1 MRRMR
6 LLRLTF
12 SLRGI
17 SIISSAPQLPTAV
30 PNKTASD
37 WKELARRPGD
47 FCPLPGLTFL
57 KIEIVWSR
65 SSTLNRVAKPSS
77 DQRARPCA
85 PANSPPA
92 RPHAIGGSA
101 HGGGLQLFAA
111 ARSEP
116 SRRRGS
122 GGVSGSLPAPFAT
135 LLLEH
140 GAKINA
146 KMKDGKTPLDFAV
159 SRNQNEIAAF
169 LRGRGAV
176 Q

>member
-12 SLRGI
+12 SLRGM

-65 SSTLNRVAKPSS
+65 SSTLNRVAEPSS

-92 RPHAIGGSA
+92 RPHAIGGREVAPKRRARITIESN
-101 HGGGLQLFAA
+101 GGEDEDRNISGRQFYLGRMSISIGHVHSTGIRL
-111 ARSEP
+111 SEGYEDE
-116 SRRRGS
+116 RGIFE
-122 GGVSGSLPAPFAT
+122 GC
-135 LLLEH
+135 H
-140 GAKINA
+140 
-146 KMKDGKTPLDFAV
+146 
-159 SRNQNEIAAF
+159 
-169 LRGRGAV
+169 
-176 Q
+176 